1 MVVVVVLT
9 GGAMP
14 RNNRYSALRASLH
27 MVMSLLLCV
36 DSRVIYV
43 IYCVVHGV
51 RPLVV
56 VLFRSLSLRS
66 YLDRHAIV
74 LALAA
79 LTG

>member
-9 GGAMP
+9 GGAIA

-43 IYCVVHGV
+43 ILL
-51 RPLVV
+51 RRARRSPLVV
-56 VLFRSLSLRS
+56 VLFRSLSLALLRGTLS
-66 YLDRHAIV
+66 SG
-74 LALAA
+74 LAA